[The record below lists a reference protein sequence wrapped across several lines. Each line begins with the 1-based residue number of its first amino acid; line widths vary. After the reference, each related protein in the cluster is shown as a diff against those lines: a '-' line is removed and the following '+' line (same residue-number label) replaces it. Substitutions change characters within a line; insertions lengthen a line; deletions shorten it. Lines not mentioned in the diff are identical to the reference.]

1 LKDIVLLLR
10 NGKCKITNEKSIN
23 KNLTDKVKYV
33 LMPVED
39 EPYGVFTVLDPDS
52 IVKDFE
58 SATIEYTL
66 AVRDYFYDSCRPYD
80 HYTELEDSTM
90 RVKIDNIVDL
100 YSNIHSLERINYEGI
115 ILNSDTLDSVMALDV
130 SSFYITV
137 KAQGKIIFNYSYDV
151 TKNDN
156 NKYLFGDGALSV
168 TKILS
173 DLNSIYYNVTN
184 HFDYNCMIYIDP
196 YELIWEINP
205 IKYKQYPLVGEK
217 LSDSSTFFFT
227 HANVIKKLKTL
238 NFMNIYVCAYDPSRE
253 SVSNLISD
261 TFNEYV
267 RSVGTEEFDLSF
279 RIDFSYGNEI
289 LDEVYYHYHFHF
301 GDFRD
306 IVDALINLK
315 SILAYTYILFKNKFD
330 ITNGSGSKG
339 SDTEFVVILVLDSVN
354 VMKSIQF
361 ELNLN
366 SKNYI
371 KTLLKNLRKFGAL

>member
-1 LKDIVLLLR
+1 
-10 NGKCKITNEKSIN
+10 
-23 KNLTDKVKYV
+23 
-33 LMPVED
+33 
-39 EPYGVFTVLDPDS
+39 
-52 IVKDFE
+52 
-58 SATIEYTL
+58 
-66 AVRDYFYDSCRPYD
+66 
-80 HYTELEDSTM
+80 
-90 RVKIDNIVDL
+90 
-100 YSNIHSLERINYEGI
+100 
-115 ILNSDTLDSVMALDV
+115 
-130 SSFYITV
+130 
-137 KAQGKIIFNYSYDV
+137 
-151 TKNDN
+151 
-156 NKYLFGDGALSV
+156 
-168 TKILS
+168 
-173 DLNSIYYNVTN
+173 
-184 HFDYNCMIYIDP
+184 
-196 YELIWEINP
+196 
-205 IKYKQYPLVGEK
+205 
-217 LSDSSTFFFT
+217 
-227 HANVIKKLKTL
+227 
-238 NFMNIYVCAYDPSRE
+238 MNIYVCAYDPSRE

-289 LDEVYYHYHFHF
+289 LDEVYYHDHFHF

-306 IVDALINLK
+306 IIDALINLK